1 MIEGDLFAQ
10 NDSGKTDIKTLITGY
25 ARYWYLFAIAVA
37 IPVTIA
43 FFKIRYT
50 VPLHYVGCTIL
61 LKDPADNTGF
71 SANPALSDLEMLKSN
86 KNMDDQIILL
96 KSKTLMQRVLTELSL
111 HTTYFLEGTVH
122 DIEVA
127 EADLPIKI
135 VVSRMEPTGFG
146 KKVAIY
152 PKDNNTFVLE
162 EADAEGKPTKG
173 KYRFGDQ
180 IKRPYA
186 EFTVLEAS
194 SSASYGQDEKII
206 VQFQDIAKLASHYSN
221 QLSISPA
228 NKTSNVLSIGLT
240 DPVWKKSILIMNK
253 LIEVYETEA
262 AEDKNLTASNALNFM
277 DDRLKF
283 LTMEL
288 TDVEKNVELYKR
300 LNDLTDVSS
309 EAQLYLQSADD
320 YGKKLAE
327 FDIQIEILN
336 SLDDYLKREG
346 SDVELVP
353 SSLSIAD
360 PTLVV
365 LIGKFNEL
373 QLEKQRMLR
382 TTRPDNPLIQN
393 INDQLKNL
401 RITIGENI
409 KNIRNGLV
417 ITRQNLVAS
426 SRKFEHRKKK
436 VPAMERELLE
446 INRQQGVKE
455 ALYLYLLQKREESA
469 LSLAASVSSFRV
481 VDPPAVQ
488 YPILPNKPMI
498 YMIAVLLGMTFA
510 FAIVYIKNLL
520 NDKVMGLEDI
530 KALTKTPILGEI
542 VRSKSKDAIVVGH
555 LETTLIAEMFRLIR
569 TNHQFYMLG
578 KQNIVTLIT
587 SSMSGEGKSFFS
599 LNLAASLVLT
609 GKKVVVLGMD
619 LRRPT
624 LLQSVKM
631 TEGLGITN
639 FLVSDSVT
647 VEEIIRPSDVLR
659 DLYIISSGPV
669 LPSPTELMMSRRAEE
684 LFTRLKGMFDHIII
698 DSAPIGLVADAFTL
712 AQYLDSTIYLVR
724 RDYTPKGRLELI
736 DQVYRE
742 NKLRNPMIV
751 LNDTEIRNGQGYG
764 YGYGYGNSGGNKK
777 KKKEAV
783 NGKPANGVEVIN
795 MK

>member
-10 NDSGKTDIKTLITGY
+10 NDRGKTDMKTLITGY

-50 VPLHYVGCTIL
+50 VPLHHVGCTIL

-71 SANPALSDLEMLKSN
+71 SANPALSDLEMLKSS
-86 KNMDDQIILL
+86 KNMDDQIMLL

-135 VVSRMEPTGFG
+135 VVSRMEPNGFG

-152 PKDNNTFVLE
+152 PKDNNTFLLE
-162 EADAEGKPTKG
+162 EADAAGKPTTRKFG
-173 KYRFGDQ
+173 FGDQ

-206 VQFQDIAKLASHYSN
+206 VQFQDIAKLSSHYSN

-240 DPVWKKSILIMNK
+240 DPVWKRSILIMNK

-262 AEDKNLTASNALNFM
+262 AEDKNLTASNALTFM

-283 LTMEL
+283 LTTEL
-288 TDVEKNVELYKR
+288 SDVEKNVELYKKM
-300 LNDLTDVSS
+300 NDLTDVSS

-401 RITIGENI
+401 RTTIGENI

-481 VDPPAVQ
+481 VDPPAVL

-510 FAIVYIKNLL
+510 FAIVYIRNLL

-530 KALTKTPILGEI
+530 KALTKVPILGEI
-542 VRSKSKDAIVVGH
+542 VRSKSKDTIVVGH

-578 KQNIVTLIT
+578 KPNVVTLIT

-631 TEGLGITN
+631 AEGLGITN
-639 FLVSDSVT
+639 FLVSASLT
-647 VEEIIRPSDVLR
+647 VEEIIRPSDVLP

-736 DQVYRE
+736 DQVHRE

-751 LNDTEIRNGQGYG
+751 LNDTEIRNGKGYG
-764 YGYGYGNSGGNKK
+764 YGYGYGNSSDKK
-777 KKKEAV
+777 KKKKAV
-783 NGKPANGVEVIN
+783 NGKPANGVEVVN
-795 MK
+795 MN